1 MAWLFKLSI
10 IWVLP
15 VALLL
20 CAAPAMAGQ
29 QESASIASPAAAA
42 PLQHT
47 AAMARSTIA
56 GLSARAD
63 APAFSSRQDKVVI
76 VVGPVDPPINKR
88 TNAYIAEAKAVAK
101 IMERAGYQVVRL
113 FHPNATW
120 EKLCAAGKDAG
131 LLIYYGHGNGYGWE
145 GMTENNS
152 INGFC
157 LTDPKHPDIP
167 MTGPGIPGG
176 NGEQLRVLQL
186 AAGSMVVMVHACYA
200 SGSSQSDK
208 KAVAYEV
215 ASKRVAGYAETFFRA
230 GAGYYLATNF
240 VGAAPDYFQQLVGG
254 NSPREAFLKVMGGA
268 RTYSSTGML
277 LVEDKDAPNDP
288 YPWVSAMVE
297 KTVQL
302 ALAPAPNQ
310 SSAQDGKAA
319 AKQQ

>member
-1 MAWLFKLSI
+1 LAGLLKLTI

-20 CAAPAMAGQ
+20 SGASALAGEQ
-29 QESASIASPAAAA
+29 ASAFIASPAAAS

-47 AAMARSTIA
+47 IA
-56 GLSARAD
+56 LALSAITGLSVPAD
-63 APAFSSRQDKVVI
+63 APAFSPRQDKVVI
-76 VVGPVDPPINKR
+76 VVGPVDPPINQR
-88 TNAYIAEAKAVAK
+88 TNAYIAEAKVIAK
-101 IMERAGYQVVRL
+101 IMERAGYRVVRL

-120 EKLCAAGKDAG
+120 EKLRAAGKDAD

-145 GMTENNS
+145 GMTENS
-152 INGFC
+152 AINGFC
-157 LTDPKHPDIP
+157 LTDPAHPDIP

-215 ASKRVAGYAETFFRA
+215 ANQRVAGYADTFFRA

-254 NSPREAFLKVMGGA
+254 SSPREAFLKVMGGA

-297 KTVQL
+297 KSVQL
-302 ALAPAPNQ
+302 ALAPAPDN